1 MTDYDGGTPA
11 SAFSTT
17 DGVIDYTSPL
27 GQVRLLITDVSADP
41 ALQLF
46 SDDQLGAFLT
56 MALDQSVH
64 RAAAQALDVI
74 AASEV
79 LVGKKI
85 RTQDLQTDGPAVAA
99 ELRAQAA
106 QLRVTADQEDGFFF
120 DIVTPSP
127 YPSTYGEAA
136 EFPRPMIGRGFW

>member
-1 MTDYDGGTPA
+1 
-11 SAFSTT
+11 
-17 DGVIDYTSPL
+17 VIDYSTPT
-27 GQVRLLITDVSADP
+27 GQVRLLIADTDESA
-41 ALQLF
+41 LLL
-46 SDDQLGAFLT
+46 SDEQVAAFLT
-56 MALDQSVH
+56 MALENSVH
-64 RAAAQALDVI
+64 RAAAQALETI

-106 QLRVTADQEDGFFF
+106 QLRATADQEDDFFF
-120 DIVTPSP
+120 DVVTPNP
-127 YPSTYGEAA
+127 YPYVYGEAA